1 MYKLPIAQL
10 ESLIIISGAGMGV
23 DSGLPDFRG
32 TNGFWRAYP
41 VLAKLGIDFE
51 AMATPAKFIEN
62 PRLSWGF
69 YGHRLNLYR
78 TTRPHAGFDALHTL
92 VRHFQD
98 NAFIIT
104 SNVDG
109 QFQEAGFSPDMINE
123 DHGSIHHLQ
132 CSKPCRK
139 EIWSADGF
147 NPHVDEKTCQ
157 LLSDLPLCPHCGAL
171 ARPNILMFSD
181 SKWVETRWQEQD
193 NRQKQWLS
201 QAVRPL
207 VIEIGAGST
216 VGSMRS
222 LSEHLTTKMNGFL
235 VRINPREPEIPS
247 NVRGISIPS
256 GGRDA
261 LTSLVQHI
269 H

>member
-1 MYKLPIAQL
+1 
-10 ESLIIISGAGMGV
+10 
-23 DSGLPDFRG
+23 
-32 TNGFWRAYP
+32 
-41 VLAKLGIDFE
+41 
-51 AMATPAKFIEN
+51 
-62 PRLSWGF
+62 
-69 YGHRLNLYR
+69 
-78 TTRPHAGFDALHTL
+78 
-92 VRHFQD
+92 
-98 NAFIIT
+98 
-104 SNVDG
+104 
-109 QFQEAGFSPDMINE
+109 
-123 DHGSIHHLQ
+123 
-132 CSKPCRK
+132 
-139 EIWSADGF
+139 
-147 NPHVDEKTCQ
+147 
-157 LLSDLPLCPHCGAL
+157 
-171 ARPNILMFSD
+171 MFSD

-235 VRINPREPEIPS
+235 VRINPREPEILSHVP
-247 NVRGISIPS
+247 GISIPS